1 MTAFLAAPDASF
13 PHSAPSV
20 PGDTSLST
28 GSEGTGGC
36 YLALCGPW
44 QPSALCDLEI
54 PRTRPWQGPGSDAS
68 EWGQL
73 DREDQTGRTEAKPG
87 DGSEEGLPPASPRL
101 RCCLPLL
108 ASPGSA
114 GSEADQTGKGL
125 FLKTPYLG
133 AEWNTVDP
141 AGGARQRR
149 RLHLPSLQH
158 RGQRYPRHPAAGA
171 RCSVVGG
178 QGNRAT

>member
-1 MTAFLAAPDASF
+1 MPLSLTAPPQFQETPPLVLEVKELEAVTLRCVARGSPQPYVTWKFRGRDLGKGQDRVQVSG
-13 PHSAPSV
+13 SA
-20 PGDTSLST
+20 
-28 GSEGTGGC
+28 
-36 YLALCGPW
+36 
-44 QPSALCDLEI
+44 
-54 PRTRPWQGPGSDAS
+54 GPG
-68 EWGQL
+68 GPNGK
-73 DREDQTGRTEAKPG
+73 DRSQAPG